1 MLTQKQKDTS
11 QEREKVEELRRRNQD
26 LRMSHEKELQDIQKA
41 IYLVKLDDARE
52 VKNISIEHTRKL
64 REMEHNFLSEQ
75 RHRKEKVAAETQ
87 AAKEKYIRF
96 WKDKLTNVYTEQAQ
110 TIIESGKKQEEDRRE
125 LQRLEEEE
133 LKLMEEINQYHSK
146 GVESKKEYLAAMSI
160 PVKEVAEA
168 MTGSIENASSLSR
181 RKSMTLNV
189 SQLSTLENKS
199 PRYVDASSRLPNAQV
214 NQDKLKV
221 ILQQLKKI
229 DRTTVHTSR

>member
-1 MLTQKQKDTS
+1 
-11 QEREKVEELRRRNQD
+11 
-26 LRMSHEKELQDIQKA
+26 
-41 IYLVKLDDARE
+41 
-52 VKNISIEHTRKL
+52 
-64 REMEHNFLSEQ
+64 
-75 RHRKEKVAAETQ
+75 
-87 AAKEKYIRF
+87 
-96 WKDKLTNVYTEQAQ
+96 
-110 TIIESGKKQEEDRRE
+110 
-125 LQRLEEEE
+125 
-133 LKLMEEINQYHSK
+133 MEEINQFHSK

-168 MTGSIENASSLSR
+168 MTGSIDNSSNLSR

-199 PRYVDASSRLPNAQV
+199 PRYVDTSNRLPNAQV